1 MQVDF
6 PALERPTNAISGTS
20 SGGRKCNCGAV
31 VKNLAV
37 CNHPSAVRALEL
49 CSESIGLEGGVLGI
63 VISSHCRMALFCLPD
78 NLLHCNCTMKLIS
91 HVIVAATLVAT
102 PLLSFASEEKAAP
115 AAAAPAANK
124 PDLAKG
130 EASFAACAAC
140 HGADGNSPAPTF
152 PSLAQQHPEY
162 LIKQLQEFKT
172 DKRANEI
179 MKGMSAALSDED
191 MKNVSYFVAAKKAAP
206 TAAVSED
213 KKQLALGKKIYQ
225 GGVMERQIPA
235 CSGCHSPTGAGIPA
249 QYPRL
254 RGQHTE
260 YTEAQLK
267 AFRDGSRANST
278 QMTDVAAKL
287 NDREIKAVADY
298 IASLR

>member
-1 MQVDF
+1 
-6 PALERPTNAISGTS
+6 
-20 SGGRKCNCGAV
+20 
-31 VKNLAV
+31 
-37 CNHPSAVRALEL
+37 
-49 CSESIGLEGGVLGI
+49 
-63 VISSHCRMALFCLPD
+63 
-78 NLLHCNCTMKLIS
+78 MKLIS
-91 HVIVAATLVAT
+91 HVIIAATLVAT
-102 PLLSFASEEKAAP
+102 PFLSFASDEKAAP
-115 AAAAPAANK
+115 AAAAPAASK

-140 HGADGNSPAPTF
+140 HGPDGNSPAPTF

-162 LIKQLQEFKT
+162 IIKQLQEFKG

-179 MKGMSAALSDED
+179 MKGMATALSDED
-191 MKNVSYFVAAKKAAP
+191 MKNVAHFISTKKAAP
-206 TAAVSED
+206 TGAVSED

-225 GGVMERQIPA
+225 GGIMDRQIPA
-235 CSGCHSPTGAGIPA
+235 CAGCHSPTGAGMPA

-267 AFRDGSRANST
+267 AFRDGVRANSP

-287 NDREIKAVADY
+287 NDREIKAVSDY